1 MMSTTNSAATVW
13 LCVPGDGIVIVNY
26 GGDGDGDGDD
36 VQQILCRHSLAVRT
50 WGWNRHR

>member
-1 MMSTTNSAATVW
+1 MAIVW
-13 LCVPGDGIVIVNY
+13 LCVPGDGTVIVNC
-26 GGDGDGDGDD
+26 GADGDGDGDGDD